1 MKKGISFSLQL
12 LRMNRKHHADAIKRM
27 ERGNST
33 NINDKQLR
41 KFFNKNLNNHK
52 KYYDDLTLAINT
64 LLGTKPKEKEESNNI
79 VCIHPKDYTPIMRK
93 QADGRMNRQKGK
105 YKIIKKIK

>member
-1 MKKGISFSLQL
+1 MKKGITFSLQL
-12 LRMNRKHHADAIKRM
+12 LKMNRKHHSDAIKRM

-33 NINDKQLR
+33 NITDKQML

-64 LLGTKPKEKEESNNI
+64 LKGTKSKEKNESVFIDRPNVI
-79 VCIHPKDYTPIMRK
+79 EIK
-93 QADGRMNRQKGK
+93 RQEPK
-105 YKIIKKIK
+105 YKIIKKLK

>member
-1 MKKGISFSLQL
+1 MKKGITFSLQL
-12 LRMNRKHHADAIKRM
+12 LKMNRKHHSDAIKRM

-33 NINDKQLR
+33 NITDKQML

-64 LLGTKPKEKEESNNI
+64 LKGTKSKEESNNI
-79 VCIHPKDYTPIMRK
+79 VCIHPKNYTPIMRK
-93 QADGRMNRQKGK
+93 QADGRMNREKGK
-105 YKIIKKIK
+105 YKIIKIIK

>member
-33 NINDKQLR
+33 NITDKQLL

-52 KYYDDLTLAINT
+52 KYHADLTLAINT
-64 LLGTKPKEKEESNNI
+64 LLGTKPKEKHES
-79 VCIHPKDYTPIMRK
+79 VCIASPKVFTRNCKVLTRHNPKYT
-93 QADGRMNRQKGK
+93 
-105 YKIIKKIK
+105 IIKKIK